1 MPKDIYVIKNKE
13 IDVKISFKL
22 LKDFKYLSSLPNDK
36 ANKIAKK
43 IIENVSDYLHS
54 FKGNNGATIKIKR
67 KEFKLCYFWWLFEK
81 NQWNYSLKEVGLEY
95 DKELYDERTMLFAKL
110 MDYFNEIIP
119 EETKALFFDE
129 DKKQINQPTIN

>member
-1 MPKDIYVIKNKE
+1 MPTDIYVIKNKE

-22 LKDFKYLSSLPNDK
+22 LKDLKYLSSLPDNK

-43 IIENVSDYLHS
+43 IIENVSDYLHG
-54 FKGNNGATIKIKR
+54 FKGNKDVTIKIKR

-81 NQWNYSLKEVGLEY
+81 NHLTYNLKEVGLEY

-110 MDYFNEIIP
+110 MDYFNEIVP

-129 DKKQINQPTIN
+129 DPKEINQPTIN